1 MCQTHTSS
9 FSTVKLLLQR
19 FFPRQIGRVLTF
31 YSRILISQREREAG
45 IFVSS
50 LHLKTDHLRVAIPL
64 SAACLT
70 YLYKQI
76 HCQRIEAVDVVYSF
90 LNTIASTI
98 SKQSKVSRNFR

>member
-31 YSRILISQREREAG
+31 YSRILILQREREAG

-64 SAACLT
+64 SAVCLT
-70 YLYKQI
+70 YLYKQT
-76 HCQRIEAVDVVYSF
+76 HCQRIKTVDVAYSF
-90 LNTIASTI
+90 VNTITSAIST
-98 SKQSKVSRNFR
+98 QSKVSRNFR